1 MGWLAA
7 NPDTTAPHGPV
18 SSRRPLG
25 AVADAVEPVGRGR
38 SPALTPR
45 PSLAIIRGRTHAILT
60 YMPLNPVDLTF
71 AILLALAVLR
81 GYSKGLL
88 GTAAG
93 YVAPVLAF
101 VMAADWSDPVRE
113 RLAAA
118 MPAPDFVLDVAAPA
132 VVFVV
137 VVASVRL
144 GAALLS
150 RLLGV
155 GLSLPG
161 RTAAGAASAVV
172 TGVLLGSLVLVAR
185 ELKPADDVHRD
196 AASGALVGPFER
208 FVTDLD
214 RRFEESH
221 LAPRLADLASIVV
234 TEAMQHKDDVH
245 LPPPAAVEEFAR
257 EATAAAAAAA
267 IRQVP
272 LTADTARKALDDS
285 ARRVAD
291 EAAKAASPA
300 RRAPDSGTAPGPAGG
315 PR

>member
-1 MGWLAA
+1 MQ
-7 NPDTTAPHGPV
+7 
-18 SSRRPLG
+18 
-25 AVADAVEPVGRGR
+25 
-38 SPALTPR
+38 
-45 PSLAIIRGRTHAILT
+45 
-60 YMPLNPVDLTF
+60 LNPVDLTF

-132 VVFVV
+132 VVFLV
-137 VVASVRL
+137 VVAGVRF
-144 GAALLS
+144 GAAVLS

-155 GLSLPG
+155 GLSLPA
-161 RTAAGAASAVV
+161 RAAAGTASAAV
-172 TGVLLGSLVLVAR
+172 TGVVLGSLVLVAR
-185 ELKPADDVHRD
+185 ELRPVDDVHED

-234 TEAMQHKDDVH
+234 TEAMEHKDDVH
-245 LPPPAAVEEFAR
+245 LPAPEKIEEFTR

-272 LTADTARKALDDS
+272 LTADTAKRALDET
-285 ARRVAD
+285 ARRAAD
-291 EAAKAASPA
+291 EAAKRVAAGSSTAAPSSGKDTTA
-300 RRAPDSGTAPGPAGG
+300 RPSGSGTAAPSSGKDASAHPASG
-315 PR
+315 RR